1 MKKTALLAVFLFAVL
16 SSQAQNLRIL
26 DPQNWRN
33 GQGTIEETKITYE
46 PQGLYMKMDWEITFS
61 AKGLHIFSE
70 SDTVE
75 VEYRFNLP
83 EGALIT
89 DSWLWFGDTI
99 LKAKIIDRWSARE
112 IYEEIVGRRRDPS
125 ILFKNGNQNYEL
137 RIFPMAAKESRKVK
151 LTVLLPAEWN
161 SNTVSALFPAE
172 NIMVSKYPADIKV
185 MAKLSPEWTNPV
197 VSGENIIPL
206 DVVNDSANDTT
217 HFTFYNANELTHNQ
231 KFMVGSPLKSGPYLS
246 FYENGDEKFY
256 QLAVL
261 PLQEM
266 NIGEK
271 QKILFLFDYQKENSN
286 LSQEQLLNNFTERI
300 TTFFNGKDSFNI
312 LYHDFK
318 LQKAADSWIPGDS
331 TSIAN
336 AIGNLGKDPFV
347 SYSNLATLLASGIEM
362 AAAENNVKIIL
373 ISNTD
378 KLDDIPSANQLIS
391 DLLKLANPAV
401 PVFISDFQTKNHTW
415 YRGGGVNYQGNEY
428 FYRNLARMT
437 GGDYCSAKEGNS
449 FTECFNKIYQSA
461 ASENGMIDI
470 HTTLESGFCYGRF
483 RLNKDENV
491 FSKMPYLEMGKYSG
505 EFPFKIEVTGEYAG
519 EIFSNSIT
527 IEKENTTASDS
538 VISQIWIGNEILEL
552 EKSAHYSSY
561 GIINEIIDKSLA
573 NRILSLYT
581 AFLALEPGM
590 LDELNETDKRG
601 EPTTAAEEIRNESE
615 DIKIY
620 PNPFTDKVNIEVQLP
635 ENMNRNHVK
644 LEIYDL
650 FGKLI
655 KTFDAR
661 QFETLSEI
669 KIEWNATSENGNR
682 VPDGTYLFV
691 CTTPEGKISK
701 KLIII

>member
-1 MKKTALLAVFLFAVL
+1 
-16 SSQAQNLRIL
+16 
-26 DPQNWRN
+26 
-33 GQGTIEETKITYE
+33 
-46 PQGLYMKMDWEITFS
+46 MKMDWEITFS
-61 AKGLHIFSE
+61 AKGLNFFSE

-125 ILFKNGNQNYEL
+125 ILFKNSNRNYEL
-137 RIFPMAAKESRKVK
+137 RIFPMAAKKSRKVK

-161 SNTVSALFPAE
+161 SSSVAAAFPSE
-172 NIMVSKYPADIKV
+172 NLMATKYPANIKV
-185 MAKLSPEWTNPV
+185 MAKLSPEWANPAIT
-197 VSGENIIPL
+197 GENTIPL

-217 HFTFYNANELTHNQ
+217 HFTFYNANELTYNQ
-231 KFMVGSPLKSGPYLS
+231 KFTVGSPLKNGPYLS
-246 FYENGDEKFY
+246 FYENGNEKFY

-266 NIGEK
+266 NVGEK
-271 QKILFLFDYQKENSN
+271 QKILFLFDYQKENSD
-286 LSQEQLLNNFTERI
+286 LSQEQLLNIFTERV
-300 TTFFNGKDSFNI
+300 TSFFDEEDSFNI

-318 LQKAADSWIPGDS
+318 LQKAADNWIPGDS
-331 TSIAN
+331 ASIAG
-336 AIGNLGKDPFV
+336 AMDNLGTDPFV

-391 DLLKLANPAV
+391 DLLALADPEV
-401 PVFISDFQTKNHTW
+401 PVFISDFQTKSYSY
-415 YRGGGVNYQGNEY
+415 YRAGGINYRGNEY

-437 GGDYCSAKEGNS
+437 GGDYCNTMQGQS
-449 FTECFNKIYQSA
+449 FTDCFNRMYQSA

-470 HTTLESGFCYGRF
+470 HTTLDNGFCYGRF
-483 RLNKDENV
+483 RLNDDENV
-491 FSKMPYLEMGKYSG
+491 FSKMPYLEMGKYNG
-505 EFPFKIEVTGEYAG
+505 EFPFEIEVTGEYAG
-519 EIFSNSIT
+519 EIFSNSIA
-527 IEKENTTASDS
+527 ISKENATTSDS

-552 EKSAHYSSY
+552 EKTANYSTY

-573 NRILSLYT
+573 NRILSQYT

-590 LDELNETDKRG
+590 LDELNRDEDDDDLTEAG
-601 EPTTAAEEIRNESE
+601 EVTKDPAG
-615 DIKIY
+615 IKVY
-620 PNPFTDKVNIEVQLP
+620 PNPFSEQVNIEIELSENINSSQL
-635 ENMNRNHVK
+635 K

-655 KTFDAR
+655 KTFDAE
-661 QFETLSEI
+661 QLDALSKI
-669 KIEWNATSENGNR
+669 KIEWDATNENGNR
-682 VPDGTYLFV
+682 VPNGTYLFV
-691 CTTPEGKISK
+691 CTTPEGRISK
-701 KLIII
+701 KLVVM